1 MFDVEREISNVVV
14 QIKERERDL
23 GAAIR
28 NGKRT
33 FRHFC
38 VYMHNTLMPMF
49 WVNPN
54 KKFPGIF
61 LPKLS
66 LNVDGFSRAIYYFF
80 HKINKGMW
88 THAM

>member
-1 MFDVEREISNVVV
+1 MFDVEREISDVVV
-14 QIKERERDL
+14 QTKERERDVE
-23 GAAIR
+23 AAIR

-33 FRHFC
+33 FRYFC

-54 KKFPGIF
+54 KKIPGIF
-61 LPKLS
+61 FWLS
-66 LNVDGFSRAIYYFF
+66 LNVVEFSRAIYYFL
-80 HKINKGMW
+80 HKINKGLW